1 MFRRAVCRVLASAAG
16 VQLCATAVCLTDKE
30 LAKKPDW
37 YKKDVLE
44 LEESLKRL
52 GRHGFINSPSV
63 LQKSYEALKKFSDFS
78 NVEVQWRLARACVE
92 KAGFTKCH
100 KERAHLLHEA
110 VDYAKKA
117 LSLEGDN
124 QNAGAHKWYHL
135 DSSILF
141 NFFFFKLQDI
151 ERKVDRSADVIK
163 HLEMASKLDKNDA
176 YTVHLLGVTHYNRNN
191 YAEALSLF
199 QKAEQIKE
207 KFSVK
212 NLYYIGLVQQAT
224 GKKEEAIK
232 SYIAAYRS
240 PAQNECDL
248 NARFLAKAKLMKL
261 KVKPEDYEVEEY

>member
-1 MFRRAVCRVLASAAG
+1 MFRRAVGRVLASAAG
-16 VQLCATAVCLTDKE
+16 VQFCTTAVCLTDKE

-52 GRHGFINSPSV
+52 GRHGFTNSPLV
-63 LQKSYEALKKFSDFS
+63 LQKSYEALKNFL
-78 NVEVQWRLARACVE
+78 V
-92 KAGFTKCH
+92 FTT
-100 KERAHLLHEA
+100 
-110 VDYAKKA
+110 
-117 LSLEGDN
+117 
-124 QNAGAHKWYHL
+124 
-135 DSSILF
+135 LF
-141 NFFFFKLQDI
+141 NSKLLMYAIALIKLQDI
-151 ERKVDRSADVIK
+151 EKKVDRSADIIK

-176 YTVHLLGVTHYNRNN
+176 YTVHLLGVIHYNKNN

-240 PAQNECDL
+240 HAQNECDL